1 MFTGI
6 IEAIGNVERVVL
18 TRDPATGAAGAH
30 LVVDA
35 GALDCADVAIGDSI
49 ALNGVCLTVVAL
61 APDATGARLEF
72 DVSGETLAMTAGLAE
87 AGPVNLEKALRFGD
101 RLDGHLVAGHVD
113 GVGTVRRF
121 ATLGDNRLLEI
132 EAPATL
138 ARFIAVKGSMCV
150 DGVSLTVNAVDG
162 GCFSANLIPHTLAV
176 TTLGAFAP
184 GRRVNLEVDLIA
196 RYLDRLLAERREH
209 PARPRG

>member
-6 IEAIGNVERVVL
+6 VEAVGRIERVVA
-18 TRDPATGAAGAH
+18 TRDPATDTPGAH
-30 LVVDA
+30 LVVAA
-35 GALDCADVAIGDSI
+35 GTLDCTDVAIGDSI

-61 APDATGARLEF
+61 ASGATGARLEF
-72 DVSGETLAMTAGLAE
+72 DVSGETLAVTAGLAD

-121 ATLGDNRLLEI
+121 DSLGDNRLLEV
-132 EAPATL
+132 EAPASL
-138 ARFIAVKGSMCV
+138 ARFIAVKGSVCV
-150 DGVSLTVNAVDG
+150 DGVSLTVNAVAG
-162 GCFSANLIPHTLAV
+162 TRFTANLIPHTLAA
-176 TTLGAFAP
+176 TTLGTLTP

-196 RYLDRLLAERREH
+196 RYLDRLLAER
-209 PARPRG
+209 GG

>member
-1 MFTGI
+1 VFTGI
-6 IEAIGNVERVVL
+6 VEAVGRIERVVA

-35 GALDCADVAIGDSI
+35 GTLDCADVAIGDSV

-61 APDATGARLEF
+61 ASGATGARLEF
-72 DVSGETLAMTAGLAE
+72 DVSGETLAVTAGLAD

-121 ATLGDNRLLEI
+121 ESLGDDRLLEV
-132 EAPATL
+132 EAPASL
-138 ARFIAVKGSMCV
+138 ARFIAVKGSVCV
-150 DGVSLTVNAVDG
+150 DGVSLTVNTVAG
-162 GCFSANLIPHTLAV
+162 TRFTANLIPHTLAA
-176 TTLGAFAP
+176 TTLGTLTP

-196 RYLDRLLAERREH
+196 RYLDRLLAER
-209 PARPRG
+209 GG